1 MEYLPWFNDLLE
13 ALAYLGRR
21 AAGNTVQRLLERLQ
35 SHGVQDLDRFRQQL
49 DPIGALMGRLDRQLA
64 IPEED
69 LQTLFGNLSGFPYNT
84 IGSSCLTFLLFYP
97 MTAGFTGDLEE
108 TVKALRQMPP
118 ERLAGLLAVS
128 LDVADESQTGVEMS
142 GDEFSSRVLALSV
155 PAESKVAILDLY
167 HRPEPILKQA
177 AVYLSKTIRLLRQE
191 RKAMEEIC
199 AAFTEMLRREG
210 LEHFLTHTSSLNCR
224 PGLQY
229 TAHPFLFG
237 MDTNLSVT
245 PLGREGPVQ
254 VYCGILRGPLQ
265 AMLTSSRGPEYEV
278 YHAIKLLGDQ
288 TRFDI
293 LCYLRNRR
301 AYGQEL
307 SARFGLS
314 RNTIHHHMSKLLSA
328 RLVTCT
334 VDGNRVYYTVDRDT
348 VFTLL
353 ERERELLLPELPRQ

>member
-21 AAGNTVQRLLERLQ
+21 AAGNTAQRLLERLQ
-35 SHGVQDLDRFRQQL
+35 SNGVQDLDRFRQQL
-49 DPIGALMGRLDRQLA
+49 DPIGALMGRLDRQLP

-69 LQTLFGNLSGFPYNT
+69 LQKLFGNLSGFPYNT
-84 IGSSCLTFLLFYP
+84 IGSSCLAFLLFYP
-97 MTAGFTGDLEE
+97 MTAGFAGDLDEV
-108 TVKALRQMPP
+108 VKALGQMPP

-128 LDVADESQTGVEMS
+128 LDVADETQAGVEMS
-142 GDEFSSRVLALSV
+142 GDEFSARVLALSV

-167 HRPEPILKQA
+167 HRPEPVLKQA
-177 AVYLSKTIRLLRQE
+177 AFYLSKAVRLLRQE

-199 AAFTEMLRREG
+199 AAFTATLRREG

-224 PGLQY
+224 PELEY
-229 TAHPFLFG
+229 TIHPFLFG

-245 PLGREGPVQ
+245 PLGQDGPVQ

-265 AMLTSSRGPEYEV
+265 AMLASSRGPEYEV
-278 YHAIKLLGDQ
+278 YHTIKLLGDR

-293 LCYLRNRR
+293 LCYLRDRR

-314 RNTIHHHMSKLLSA
+314 RNTIHHHMSKLLAA

-334 VDGNRVYYTVDRDT
+334 VDGNRVYYTVDRDS
-348 VFTLL
+348 VSTLL
-353 ERERELLLPELPRQ
+353 ERERELLLPPK